1 MIPFEAQ
8 RAKGRAIVRNVDADV
23 VAGFGDEWSR
33 FDQSALSDSEVES
46 IFNEYFDVFPWSEL
60 PLAALGFDA
69 GCGSGRWAR
78 LVAPRVGK
86 LRCFDA
92 SSAAAAVA
100 RCNLA
105 AYPNCEVEVASIDA
119 MPIADGSADFGYSL
133 GVLHHIPD
141 TAAAL
146 RDCVRKLRPGAPFLL
161 YLYYRFDNRPVW
173 YRLLWSLTNGLRWLV
188 SRSPHPVRYL
198 ISQILAA
205 VVYWPLSRSARLA
218 EKLGISVQSWPLA
231 YYRNRSYYVLR
242 TDALD
247 RFGTRLEQRFT
258 KTEIESMM
266 RASGLT
272 KIVFSPHAPFWCAV
286 GRKA

>member
-1 MIPFEAQ
+1 M
-8 RAKGRAIVRNVDADV
+8 RNVDADV

-33 FDQSALSDSEVES
+33 FDQSALADAEAES
-46 IFNEYFDVFPWSEL
+46 LLREYFDIFPWSEL
-60 PLAALGFDA
+60 PQDAVGFDA

-92 SSAAAAVA
+92 SPAAAAVA
-100 RCNLA
+100 ARNLA
-105 AYPNCEVEVASIDA
+105 PYPNCDVTVAPVDA
-119 MPIADGSADFGYSL
+119 MPIDDGSADFGYSL

-161 YLYYRFDNRPVW
+161 YLYYRFDNKPSW
-173 YRLLWSLTNGLRWLV
+173 YRLLWSLTNGVRWLV
-188 SRSPHPVRYL
+188 SRSPHPVRYA

-205 VVYWPLSRSARLA
+205 AVYWPLSRSARLA
-218 EKLGISVQSWPLA
+218 EKLGRSVRSWPLA

-258 KTEIESMM
+258 KAEIESMM

-272 KIVFSPHAPFWCAV
+272 DIVFSPHEPFWCAV

>member
-1 MIPFEAQ
+1 M
-8 RAKGRAIVRNVDADV
+8 RNVDADV

-33 FDQSALSDSEVES
+33 FDQSELTNAEAES
-46 IFNEYFDVFPWSEL
+46 LFNEYFEIFPWSEL
-60 PLAALGFDA
+60 RPDAMGFDA

-78 LVAPRVGK
+78 LVAPRVGT
-86 LRCFDA
+86 LHCFDA
-92 SSAAAAVA
+92 SAAAAAVA
-100 RCNLA
+100 ARNLA
-105 AYPNCEVEVASIDA
+105 AYPNCEIKVAATDA
-119 MPIADGSADFGYSL
+119 MPLADGTADFGYSL

-161 YLYYRFDNRPVW
+161 YLYYRFDNRPAW
-173 YRLLWSLTNGLRWLV
+173 FRLLWYLTNGVRWVV
-188 SRSPHPVRYL
+188 SRSPHRVRYV

-205 VVYWPLSRSARLA
+205 TVYWPLSRSALLG
-218 EKLGISVQSWPLA
+218 EKLGIAVQSWPLA
-231 YYRNRSYYVLR
+231 YYRKRSYYVLR

-258 KTEIESMM
+258 KAEIESMM
-266 RASGLT
+266 RANGLT
-272 KIVFSPHAPFWCAV
+272 DVVFSPHAPFWCAV

>member
-1 MIPFEAQ
+1 M
-8 RAKGRAIVRNVDADV
+8 RNIDADV

-33 FDQSALSDSEVES
+33 FDQSGLSEPEVEALFS
-46 IFNEYFDVFPWSEL
+46 EYFDVFPWSEL
-60 PLAALGFDA
+60 PADAVGFDA

-92 SSAAAAVA
+92 SPAAAAVA
-100 RCNLA
+100 SRNLA
-105 AYPNCEVEVASIDA
+105 GFPNCEVEAAAIDA

-146 RDCVRKLRPGAPFLL
+146 RDCVRKLRPRAPFLL
-161 YLYYRFDNRPVW
+161 YLYYRFDNRPAW
-173 YRLLWSLTNGLRWLV
+173 YRLLWSLTNIVRWLV
-188 SRSPHPVRYL
+188 SRSPHSVRY
-198 ISQILAA
+198 AA
-205 VVYWPLSRSARLA
+205 VVYWPLSRSARIA
-218 EKLGISVQSWPLA
+218 ETLGLSVKSWPLA

-258 KTEIESMM
+258 KAEIESMM
-266 RASGLT
+266 RTSGLT
-272 KIVFSPHAPFWCAV
+272 DVVFSPHAPFWCAV
-286 GRKA
+286 GRKVE